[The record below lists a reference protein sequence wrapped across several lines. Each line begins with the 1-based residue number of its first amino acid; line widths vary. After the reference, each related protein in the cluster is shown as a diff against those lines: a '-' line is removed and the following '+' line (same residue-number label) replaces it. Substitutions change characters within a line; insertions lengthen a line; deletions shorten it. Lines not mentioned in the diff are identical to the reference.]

1 MWWVFIQ
8 FSIYFW
14 LFKNVRHPLPTCMV
28 MIVLIK
34 LIFKSLNCVQDN
46 LQKQGVLNLNIS
58 KVFLEFIDAIL
69 IELVAD
75 DILLAGLVPG
85 LYLGVAAE
93 VETGHIVCGDG
104 GDEW

>member
-1 MWWVFIQ
+1 MWCVFIQ

-14 LFKNVRHPLPTCMV
+14 LIKNVRHPLRTCMV
-28 MIVLIK
+28 MLVFIK
-34 LIFKSLNCVQDN
+34 LIIKSLNCVQDN
-46 LQKQGVLNLNIS
+46 IQKQGVHNLNIS
-58 KVFLEFIDAIL
+58 KVFLEFINAIL

-75 DILLAGLVPG
+75 DVLFAGLEPG
-85 LYLGVAAE
+85 FNLGVAAE